1 MLGPVGIEPARQIRQ
16 GGVGAAV
23 EAARAWPVTHP
34 ARRPPVAEE
43 TIRTAPSPQVQVA
56 VSQILMNAESLIASV
71 MGVKANDV
79 SISVNVGRYEF

>member
-1 MLGPVGIEPARQIRQ
+1 MLGPVGIEPTPPIR
-16 GGVGAAV
+16 
-23 EAARAWPVTHP
+23 VTQP
-34 ARRPPVAEE
+34 TSRSSVAEE
-43 TIRTAPSPQVQVA
+43 AIRTTPSPQAQVA

>member
-1 MLGPVGIEPARQIRQ
+1 MM
-16 GGVGAAV
+16 
-23 EAARAWPVTHP
+23 EAAGVLRLTNP
-34 ARRPPVAEE
+34 PPVPVSNE
-43 TIRTAPSPQVQVA
+43 TIRPAPSPHVQAV